1 MTTAQTGDRAL
12 SHELGFQNE
21 ALIKDHVKDLNGIRY
36 DLLIMACEA
45 QTFLSTRDAYGDN

>member
-1 MTTAQTGDRAL
+1 MTTDQTGARAL

-21 ALIKDHVKDLNGIRY
+21 QDLNGIRY

>member
-1 MTTAQTGDRAL
+1 MTTDKTGVRAL

-21 ALIKDHVKDLNGIRY
+21 ALLEDQVQDLNGIRY